1 MGQRTCSRCGFVTHS
16 QVAEACASC
25 GFAGPSPKAS
35 GQPLTLTRL
44 GFLATV
50 ALMVALGYASYKG
63 DQKVGAAPRRPAV
76 SNVSAP
82 LTPATRAAQL
92 LRALRDPSPQVRK
105 EAAVALGELREPR
118 AVEPLVVLLRDE
130 ELQWHAAQALVEI
143 GGPKVEAVLMDA
155 LRREDYDVMA
165 GAHRFYVRRGGPE
178 AEKAMVKLLQKSNDL
193 AVAQGLIEEGSPRL
207 VAAARKWAASR
218 GFELVKSP
226 KGGYT
231 WQEVK

>member
-1 MGQRTCSRCGFVTHS
+1 M
-16 QVAEACASC
+16 
-25 GFAGPSPKAS
+25 
-35 GQPLTLTRL
+35 LLTRL
-44 GFLATV
+44 GFVAAV

-63 DQKVGAAPRRPAV
+63 DQNPGATPPRSAV
-76 SNVSAP
+76 SNVSTP
-82 LTPATRAAQL
+82 VTPATRAAHL
-92 LRALRDPSPQVRK
+92 LRALRDPSPQARK
-105 EAAVALGELREPR
+105 DAAVALGELREPR

-130 ELQWHAAQALVEI
+130 ELQWHAAQALAEI

-165 GAHRFYVRRGGPE
+165 GAHLFYVRRGGPE
-178 AEKAMVKLLQKSNDL
+178 AEKAMLKLLEKSNDL

-218 GFELVKSP
+218 GFKLVKSP

-231 WQEVK
+231 WQEIK